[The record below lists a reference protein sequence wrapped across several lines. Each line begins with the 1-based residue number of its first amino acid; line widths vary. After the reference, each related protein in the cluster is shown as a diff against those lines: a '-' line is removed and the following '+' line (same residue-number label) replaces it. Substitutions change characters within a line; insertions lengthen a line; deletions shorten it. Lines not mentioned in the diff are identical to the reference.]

1 MAQTQTPKVSAPKEA
16 TTVPTPVEPII
27 VCTPTVRNDPMTVVV
42 VGAGGTGARVVPPIA
57 QMLRRQDRLVIMDH
71 DIVEDRNLARQHF
84 SERDIG
90 QPKALVLAQRYRRQN
105 LTPMALVTKLTKE
118 NIVQTF
124 QEIGS
129 IGPRDQLVVIGC
141 VDNNIARGVINT
153 ALSNTTPGTSLVSV
167 RVPSVAYIDV
177 GNERRGGQVLLSLRS
192 WPMTAVELG
201 SVSNNISNC
210 TMYTLTDA
218 MPQLCKPAA
227 WMCDG
232 CAANNDASATV
243 CKSCGREPGTCGN
256 RIDMQTVMVNHMAAG
271 MVINMLSW
279 LTLGIPFSSAG
290 AFFST
295 LNSIQPI
302 RITGVNRTSG
312 RLLVDAQFAEA

>member
-1 MAQTQTPKVSAPKEA
+1 MAAQTTQTGPTGVTASSKATVSQ
-16 TTVPTPVEPII
+16 VI
-27 VCTPTVRNDPMTVVV
+27 CTPIVRNDPMTVVV

-57 QMLRRQDRLVIMDH
+57 QMLRRQDRLVIIDH

-90 QPKALVLAQRYRRQN
+90 QPKALVLAQRYRRPN
-105 LTPMALVTKLTKE
+105 LIPTALVTKLTQE
-118 NIVQTF
+118 NIVSTF
-124 QEIGS
+124 QGIEYD
-129 IGPRDQLVVIGC
+129 GPRNSLVVVGC
-141 VDNNIARGVINT
+141 VDNNVARGVINT
-153 ALSNTTPGTSLVSV
+153 AFQSTATGPSLIST
-167 RVPSVAYIDV
+167 RCPSVASIDV
-177 GNERRGGQVLLSLRS
+177 GNERRGGQVLMSLRN
-192 WPMTAVELG
+192 WPITVMELG
-201 SVSNNISNC
+201 APPNNLGAV
-210 TMYTLTDA
+210 TMYTLSEA

-232 CAANNDASATV
+232 CSTNNEASATE

-271 MVINMLSW
+271 MVINALSW

-302 RITGVNRTSG
+302 RITGINCTTG
-312 RLLVDAQFAEA
+312 RLSVDTQFAEV